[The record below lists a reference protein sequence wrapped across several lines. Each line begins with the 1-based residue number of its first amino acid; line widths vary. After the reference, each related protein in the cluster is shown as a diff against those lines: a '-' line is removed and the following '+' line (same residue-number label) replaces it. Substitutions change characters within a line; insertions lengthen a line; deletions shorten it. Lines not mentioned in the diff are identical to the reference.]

1 MAKPREPAFDSTGGA
16 CYQDQVRRLALFLLL
31 AVTATSVLGVGAAA
45 AAKNL
50 PSTTYVD
57 KSAGYRITIPTKWQV
72 IPPSL
77 ALVQARIKQLKKQ
90 KKTALAAVYS
100 SYIADANARS
110 DLQQFRFRAFMY
122 PTLPSPVPT
131 DVSLRIQAV
140 SKKFK
145 AADLPA
151 IGASFAKNM
160 ASPGAKISKPRLVQL
175 PAGKAIV
182 LTGTVPLAKQFA
194 GAKTGFTL
202 ILLLRPGRLFML
214 SFRIDSRAA
223 ADAKVFG
230 SIAELFRFA

>member
-1 MAKPREPAFDSTGGA
+1 M
-16 CYQDQVRRLALFLLL
+16 RRLALLLLL
-31 AVTATSVLGVGAAA
+31 AAAA
-45 AAKNL
+45 MSLLAAGTAGAAKNL

-77 ALVQARIKQLKKQ
+77 TLVKARIAQLKKQ
-90 KKTALAAVYS
+90 KKTALASVYS
-100 SYIADANARS
+100 SYIGNASARS
-110 DLQQFRFRAFMY
+110 ELEQFRFRAFMY

-140 SKKFK
+140 SKNFK

-175 PAGKAIV
+175 PAGKAIL
-182 LTGTVPLAKQFA
+182 LTGTVPLAKEFA

-202 ILLLRPGRLFML
+202 ILLLRPGRLYML

-230 SIAELFRFA
+230 SIAQLFRFV

>member
-1 MAKPREPAFDSTGGA
+1 
-16 CYQDQVRRLALFLLL
+16 VRRLALFVLL
-31 AVTATSVLGVGAAA
+31 AAA
-45 AAKNL
+45 ATTVLAAGGGAKNL

-57 KSAGYRITIPTKWQV
+57 KTAGYRITIPSKWQV

-77 ALVQARIKQLKKQ
+77 SLVKARITQLKKQ
-90 KKTALAAVYS
+90 KKAALASIYS
-100 SYIADANARS
+100 SYISSASARS
-110 DLQQFRFRAFMY
+110 DLRQFRFRAFMY

-145 AADLPA
+145 AKDLPA

-160 ASPGAKISKPRLVQL
+160 TSPGAEISKPRLVQL

-202 ILLLRPGRLFML
+202 ILLLRPGRLYML

-223 ADAKVFG
+223 ADANVFG
-230 SIAELFRFA
+230 SIAQLFRFV